1 MLGAAY
7 ARPVTIRLHAFPSA
21 DPEFGAVA
29 QSCLDALPEP
39 ASPDALQRAIRLHYP
54 AAIVT
59 AQDELARHGSSPI
72 VWYAYR
78 TAVLTWREDER
89 QGPWP
94 AWAILDD
101 ERRFLQVNLELAAI
115 AELPAEVMLG
125 RLIEEFS
132 NPADTTIRDDIAQL
146 WIEFLERRSIA
157 STVRFNF
164 ADGRPRELGYWL
176 EADVDGPGR
185 HRLSVRE
192 LDR

>member
-1 MLGAAY
+1 MS
-7 ARPVTIRLHAFPSA
+7 IRLHAFPSA
-21 DPEFGAVA
+21 DPEFGAHA

-39 ASPDALQRAIRLHYP
+39 ASPAALQRAIRLRYP
-54 AAIVT
+54 AAIVK
-59 AQDELARHGSSPI
+59 AQDELARHGSAPVI
-72 VWYAYR
+72 WYAYR
-78 TAVLTWREDER
+78 TALLTWRDDER
-89 QGPWP
+89 AGPWP

-101 ERRFLQVNLELAAI
+101 ERRFLQVNPELAAI

-125 RLIEEFS
+125 HRVEEFS
-132 NPADTTIRDDIAQL
+132 NPTDPTIRDDIAQL

-176 EADVDGPGR
+176 EADVDGFGR

>member
-1 MLGAAY
+1 
-7 ARPVTIRLHAFPSA
+7 VSIRLHAFPSA
-21 DPEFGAVA
+21 DPEFGAFA

-39 ASPDALQRAIRLHYP
+39 ASPEALQRALRLRYP

-59 AQDELARHGSSPI
+59 TQVELARHGSAPL

-78 TAVLTWREDER
+78 TAILSWTVDER
-89 QGPWP
+89 EGPWP

-101 ERRFLQVNLELAAI
+101 ERRFLEVNPELAAI

-125 RLIEEFS
+125 HHLEEFS
-132 NPADTTIRDDIAQL
+132 NPADATIRDDIAQL
-146 WIEFLERRSIA
+146 WVEFLERRSIA

-176 EADVDGPGR
+176 EADADGPGR